1 MSRPEDLKYAATH
14 EWVRVDGDIAEV
26 GITDYATEQLSDLA
40 FVDLPAKGTPASKN
54 ECFGEIESTKSVSD
68 LLAPVSGEI
77 IEVHTELAD
86 ELEKISSSP
95 YGEGW
100 MIRVRMSDPSQLD
113 SLLSAEEYAAQ
124 ILTEEH

>member
-1 MSRPEDLKYAATH
+1 MSRPEDLKYTRSH
-14 EWVRVDGDIAEV
+14 EWVRIDGDVAEI
-26 GITDYATEQLSDLA
+26 GITDYATEQLNDLA
-40 FVDLPAKGTPASKN
+40 FVDLPEKGAAASKDTR
-54 ECFGEIESTKSVSD
+54 FGEIESTKSVSD
-68 LLAPVSGEI
+68 LMAPVSGEI

-95 YGEGW
+95 YSAGW
-100 MIRVRMSDPSQLD
+100 MIRVRMSDPSELE